1 MKNDNANTQMPKM
14 WQHMEQQNRKPKTM
28 PEMQITILE
37 QTKKEANTMTTIKQ
51 TNTMKLLR
59 LVEAGAGEREKRHE
73 AEAVHLQHLG
83 NGVEMDCSPIPN
95 SIGTVDKEK

>member
-1 MKNDNANTQMPKM
+1 MNTQTQENQYVSNP
-14 WQHMEQQNRKPKTM
+14 NRTG
-28 PEMQITILE
+28 E
-37 QTKKEANTMTTIKQ
+37 
-51 TNTMKLLR
+51 
-59 LVEAGAGEREKRHE
+59 GEREKRHE